1 MKQHSNAN
9 AQKAFTVQIANL
21 KTAKMI
27 AQIEENVKKTDYVY
41 AIKAFLVMIAIEV
54 KIFFLI

>member
-1 MKQHSNAN
+1 MKQYSNAN
-9 AQKAFTVQIANL
+9 VPKAFTDQIVNL

-27 AQIEENVKKTDYVY
+27 AQIEENAKKTDYVY